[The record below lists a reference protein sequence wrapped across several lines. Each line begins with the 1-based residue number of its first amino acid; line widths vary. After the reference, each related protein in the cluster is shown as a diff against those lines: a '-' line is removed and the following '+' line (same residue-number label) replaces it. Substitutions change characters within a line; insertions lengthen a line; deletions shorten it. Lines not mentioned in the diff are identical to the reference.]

1 MHWMLA
7 LLLVIPTSTY
17 VEDVGPLGGV
27 LAEEGY
33 SADLVEQGFKNGQLP
48 GSRLIKA
55 DGCLLE
61 RDAAY
66 TMSLMVEAAAA
77 DGVKLAPAWCYRTID
92 QQRATYDHNCPV
104 IEHFTP
110 LVNPVDGLPLVDSDG
125 EQLFEVETTRECS
138 LPTATPSRSNH
149 GWGRAVDFEVR
160 KRLMAC
166 GDIAFRWMNEN
177 AHRYGWVHP
186 EWAHCGEELEEP
198 WHWEY
203 GGLELLTA
211 AAKPPIPIPPNVE

>member
-48 GSRLIKA
+48 GSRLINA
-55 DGCLLE
+55 NGCLLE

-77 DGVKLAPAWCYRTID
+77 DGVKLAPA
-92 QQRATYDHNCPV
+92 
-104 IEHFTP
+104 
-110 LVNPVDGLPLVDSDG
+110 
-125 EQLFEVETTRECS
+125 
-138 LPTATPSRSNH
+138 
-149 GWGRAVDFEVR
+149 
-160 KRLMAC
+160 
-166 GDIAFRWMNEN
+166 
-177 AHRYGWVHP
+177 
-186 EWAHCGEELEEP
+186 
-198 WHWEY
+198 
-203 GGLELLTA
+203 
-211 AAKPPIPIPPNVE
+211 